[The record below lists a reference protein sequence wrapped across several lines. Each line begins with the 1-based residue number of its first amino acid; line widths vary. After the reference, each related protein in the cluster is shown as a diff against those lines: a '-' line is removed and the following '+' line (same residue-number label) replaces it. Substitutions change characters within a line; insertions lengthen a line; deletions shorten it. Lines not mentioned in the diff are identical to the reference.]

1 MNEPISLP
9 EILDADVKRIRT
21 LITGLRDYASCINE
35 PAYASAWIRQHLRR
49 QTWTTIFRFDFRR
62 GGHE

>member
-35 PAYASAWIRQHLRR
+35 PAYASAWIRM
-49 QTWTTIFRFDFRR
+49 
-62 GGHE
+62 HEAADELERMLNKSNK